1 MRLGFFTACV
11 FSAPLRAAVLI
22 WLACFSP
29 GVFALI
35 KRQLS
40 PPSLP
45 AAANDAVALPQ
56 PAPEAY
62 VPSNAPGSM
71 DAYRGRD

>member
-1 MRLGFFTACV
+1 MALRVPVAELMGVRQAFDADTA
-11 FSAPLRAAVLI
+11 
-22 WLACFSP
+22 P
-29 GVFALI
+29 GLVAQI

-45 AAANDAVALPQ
+45 AAANDASVVPQ
-56 PAPEAY
+56 PAPQLTPEAY